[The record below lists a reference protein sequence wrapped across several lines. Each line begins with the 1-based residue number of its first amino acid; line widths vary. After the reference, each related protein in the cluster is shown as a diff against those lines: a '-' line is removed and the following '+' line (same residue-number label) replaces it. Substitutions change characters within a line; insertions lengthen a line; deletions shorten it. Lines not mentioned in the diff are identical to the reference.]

1 MKGVTDMLEEVHSKL
16 YLEVKVAKYEVQ
28 TRHLDLVE
36 EVNSYVNE
44 VMDIVMRKNKV
55 KEQPE
60 EEKKDEDEQAA
71 Q

>member
-1 MKGVTDMLEEVHSKL
+1 MLEEVHSKL

-44 VMDIVMRKNKV
+44 IMDIVYRRKKV
-55 KEQPE
+55 NEQPE
-60 EEKKDEDEQAA
+60 EEKKDEDEQEQEQAA